1 MLYSIGRQ
9 IARVGMKLLFD
20 VRVEGIENIPS
31 QGPLVV
37 CANHISWWD
46 PVLLAWVMPW
56 PVHFMAK
63 KELFNNGLMAFLLT
77 KLHAFPVN
85 RGKAD
90 VGAIRTG
97 LSVLEAGQ
105 VVGVFPEGTRQK
117 TPDKLGPGHGGAA
130 LLAIKTGAR
139 VMPVAIRGKYGFRSV
154 IKVACGVPFEIKGG
168 TGRLSTDVQEGS
180 LQVMEAIKHLWET
193 LGSDEPA

>member
-1 MLYSIGRQ
+1 VLYELGRR
-9 IARVGMKLLFD
+9 IARIAMKLLFSIS
-20 VRVEGIENIPS
+20 VEGIENIPD

-46 PVLLAWVMPW
+46 PVLLAWIMPW

-63 KELFNNGLMAFLLT
+63 KELFCNGLMTYLLT

-85 RGKAD
+85 REKAD

-97 LSVLEAGQ
+97 LAVLKAGE
-105 VVGVFPEGTRQK
+105 VVGIFPEGTRQK

-130 LLAIKTGAR
+130 LLAIRTGAH
-139 VMPVAIRGKYGFRSV
+139 VLPVAIRGRYGLRSV
-154 IKVACGVPFEIKGG
+154 IRVACGTPFEVTGG
-168 TGRLSTDVQEGS
+168 TGKLATDVQEGS
-180 LQVMEAIKHLWET
+180 LQVMEAIRDLWET
-193 LGSDEPA
+193 LAPDRPA

>member
-117 TPDKLGPGHGGAA
+117 TPDKLGPGHGRGCPLGHKDRRPGAA
-130 LLAIKTGAR
+130 C
-139 VMPVAIRGKYGFRSV
+139 SH
-154 IKVACGVPFEIKGG
+154 KGEV
-168 TGRLSTDVQEGS
+168 RLQERYQGS
-180 LQVMEAIKHLWET
+180 LRCPL
-193 LGSDEPA
+193 